1 MHAALT
7 EAEIIDADLWRDSI
21 EPTNEGEP
29 TVWLVLK
36 QSEAVKIVSAAE
48 KGRAY
53 SVVDVLKNQPWWPEL
68 SAAVRGLRY
77 LEAGSRDP
85 IVREKDGSTRFIL
98 AMETIELANIHNS
111 LRAELERRAE
121 HALKYRVPA
130 ARRQMNPTPDNCV
143 CG

>member
-1 MHAALT
+1 VSLSALT
-7 EAEIIDADLWRDSI
+7 DAEILDADLID
-21 EPTNEGEP
+21 PTDDGQGES

-77 LEAGSRDP
+77 LEVRDP
-85 IVREKDGSTRFIL
+85 IIREKDGSTRFIL

-121 HALKYRVPA
+121 HALKYGVPA
-130 ARRQMNPTPDNCV
+130 ARS
-143 CG
+143 